1 MIPSAPAGAPTAAGL
16 PKGLRLYLYATALI
30 CGAAILIVEILGAR
44 MLYPYFGSSHF
55 VYTAQIAVTLIALAA
70 GYDLGGRLADR
81 SPKLGRMYAA
91 ILAAA
96 IYLCISVPLC
106 SPVSFACL
114 KMDLTLGSLLASAFL
129 FLPPLMLLATV
140 GPFLVRN
147 FTQSVNTVGGQVG
160 RLSALSTLGSV
171 GGTLLIGYALI
182 PFLPNS
188 MTMYLTAVVLM
199 AVAVGYF
206 FLVQKGGLGTGPT
219 VVVVLNLFLGL
230 GAGYYG
236 IQREANLHLQGYEE
250 LERQNSNFGQLLV
263 IQHTNQARRYYL
275 NDLLTQNTYD
285 PIEKKSTSMFTFML
299 HGLAKAYTPQLDRAL
314 CIGLGVGIVPMSL
327 AEEGVKVDVVEINP
341 RVAGIAERHFNF
353 KPEKVTLHVDDG
365 RHYLNECA
373 KPGGPRYDTIILD
386 AFLGDSSPSHLMTRE
401 AFLAM
406 RAVLKPGGTLVIN
419 SFGDLD
425 DAPQKLLPSRV
436 LAGLLG
442 ERFLREHP
450 SLVPRRNYFTA
461 SLERTLTTVFKSVRI
476 HTAFGGNILF
486 VASDTPDLQFARQPD
501 LSNVHP
507 YAMGATR
514 MAFDNIVS
522 TPPHAGRVLTDNF
535 NPVEYYDLI
544 NRENVRKNLTAMWR
558 EQTMEETE

>member
-1 MIPSAPAGAPTAAGL
+1 V
-16 PKGLRLYLYATALI
+16 RLYLYATAVI
-30 CGAAILIVEILGAR
+30 CGAAILIVEILGAK
-44 MLYPYFGSSHF
+44 MLSPFFGASHF
-55 VYTAQIAVTLIALAA
+55 VWTAQIAVTLLSLAA

-81 SPKLGRMYAA
+81 SPKLGRMYGA

-96 IYLCISVPLC
+96 IYLCVSVPLC

-114 KMDLTLGSLLASAFL
+114 KMDLALGSLLASAFL
-129 FLPPLMLLATV
+129 FLPPLTLLATV

-147 FTQSVNTVGGQVG
+147 FTQSVSSVGGKVG

-171 GGTLLIGYALI
+171 GGTLLIGYALF

-206 FLVQKGGLGTGPT
+206 FLAQRTPLGAGPT
-219 VVVVLNLFLGL
+219 AVVVVNLALGL
-230 GAGYYG
+230 GAGYWG
-236 IQREANLHLQGYEE
+236 IRREAQLHLQGFEE
-250 LERQNSNFGQLLV
+250 LERRNSNFGQLLV

-275 NDLLTQNTYD
+275 NDWLTQNTYD
-285 PIEKKSTSMFTFML
+285 PLEKKSTSMFTYML
-299 HGLAKAYTPQLDRAL
+299 HGLAKAYTPKIERAL

-327 AEEGVKVDVVEINP
+327 AEDGAKVDVVEINAD
-341 RVAGIAERHFNF
+341 VAGVAQRHFNF
-353 KPEKVTLHVDDG
+353 QPEKVTLHIDDG

-373 KPGGPRYDTIILD
+373 KRGAPRYDTIVLD

-401 AFLAM
+401 AFTAM
-406 RAVLKPGGTLVIN
+406 RDVLKPGGTLVIN

-436 LAGLLG
+436 AAALLG
-442 ERFLREHP
+442 ERFMRDHP

-486 VASDTPDLQFARQPD
+486 VASDTPDLQFAHPPD
-501 LSNVHP
+501 FSKVHP
-507 YAMGATR
+507 YAIGATQA
-514 MAFDNIVS
+514 AFENIVS

-535 NPVEYYDLI
+535 NPVEYYDLL
-544 NRENVRKNLTAMWR
+544 NREGVRKNLTVMWR
-558 EQTMEETE
+558 NQTIEE